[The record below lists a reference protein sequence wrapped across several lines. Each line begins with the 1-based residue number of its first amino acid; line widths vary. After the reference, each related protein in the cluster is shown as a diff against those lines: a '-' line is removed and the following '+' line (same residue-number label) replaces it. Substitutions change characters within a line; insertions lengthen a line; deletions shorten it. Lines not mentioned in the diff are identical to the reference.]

1 MRNRTK
7 PNKSTKQKALSPS
20 TLETVDFALYNWLNE
35 TLDVYTDSN
44 EGRRKVPIIWITAE
58 RAFQVKNDK
67 ELREID
73 SQSISYPAMVVER
86 TSVSK
91 TNANERVIPG
101 NIFPQMDSKRGAFP
115 LYRRVVKDKT
125 QNFQNAE
132 AKRFTQ
138 QQQDTFPLPFEANEV
153 VYETFYTGYPVF
165 LNMNYT
171 IKIRTIYIQQL
182 NEILLPFQRFT
193 GGINQFNVT
202 YEIHKYE
209 AFIEDDYSIE
219 SNSSNLGGDEKKF
232 DAEIK
237 IKVLGYVT
245 ADGINQS
252 TPFVVSRESP
262 AKVRFIRERAGLQ
275 EKNKNNDDGF
285 FRQ

>member
-1 MRNRTK
+1 M
-7 PNKSTKQKALSPS
+7 PNKSTKQKTLSPS

-35 TLDVYTDSN
+35 KLDIYTDSN

-58 RAFQVKNDK
+58 RAFQVKSNK

-73 SQSISYPAMVVER
+73 SESIIYPAMVVER
-86 TSVSK
+86 NSVSK

-101 NIFPQMDSKRGAFP
+101 NIFAQMDRKRGAFP

-125 QNFQNAE
+125 QNFQNAA
-132 AKRFTQ
+132 AKRFTKQ
-138 QQQDTFPLPFEANEV
+138 TQETFKLPFESSEV
-153 VYETFYTGYPVF
+153 VYETLYTGYPVF

-193 GGINQFNVT
+193 GGINQFLVD
-202 YEIHKYE
+202 YENHKYE
-209 AFIEDDYSIE
+209 AFIEDDYSIS
-219 SNSSNLGGDEKKF
+219 SNASNLGGEEKKF

-237 IKVLGYVT
+237 IKVLGYIT
-245 ADGINQS
+245 ADGINQD
-252 TPFVVSRESP
+252 TPYVVSRESP
-262 AKVRFIRERAGLQ
+262 AKIRFTRERSMLG
-275 EKNKNNDDGF
+275 EKNPNNDDGF

>member
-1 MRNRTK
+1 M
-7 PNKSTKQKALSPS
+7 PNKSTKQKTLSPS

-35 TLDVYTDSN
+35 KLDIYTDSN

-58 RAFQVKNDK
+58 RAFQVKDDK

-73 SQSISYPAMVVER
+73 SQSIIYPAMVVER
-86 TSVSK
+86 NSVSK
-91 TNANERVIPG
+91 TNANERVVPG
-101 NIFPQMDSKRGAFP
+101 NIFPQMDRKRGAFP

-125 QNFQNAE
+125 QNFQNAV
-132 AKRFTQ
+132 AKRYTNQTQ
-138 QQQDTFPLPFEANEV
+138 ETFKLPFESNEV
-153 VYETFYTGYPVF
+153 VYETLYTGYPVF

-193 GGINQFNVT
+193 GGINQFLVEHEN
-202 YEIHKYE
+202 HKYE
-209 AFIEDDYSIE
+209 AFIEDDYSIS
-219 SNSSNLGGDEKKF
+219 SNASNLGGEEKKF

-237 IKVLGYVT
+237 IKVLGYIT
-245 ADGINQS
+245 ADGINQD
-252 TPFVVSRESP
+252 TPYVVSRESP
-262 AKVRFIRERAGLQ
+262 AKIRFTRERSMLG
-275 EKNKNNDDGF
+275 ERNPDNDDGF

>member
-1 MRNRTK
+1 M
-7 PNKSTKQKALSPS
+7 PNKSTKQKTLSPS

-35 TLDVYTDSN
+35 KLDIYTDSN

-58 RAFQVKNDK
+58 RAFQVKDNK

-73 SQSISYPAMVVER
+73 SQAIIYPAMVVER
-86 TSVSK
+86 NSVSK

-101 NIFPQMDSKRGAFP
+101 NIFPQMDRKRGAFP

-125 QNFQNAE
+125 QNFQNAA
-132 AKRFTQ
+132 AKRYTEQTQ
-138 QQQDTFPLPFEANEV
+138 ETFKLPFESSEV
-153 VYETFYTGYPVF
+153 VYETLYTGYPVF

-182 NEILLPFQRFT
+182 NEILLPFQSFT
-193 GGINQFNVT
+193 GGINQFLVEHEN
-202 YEIHKYE
+202 HKYE
-209 AFIEDDYSIE
+209 AFIEDDYSIS
-219 SNSSNLGGDEKKF
+219 SNASNLGGEEKKF

-245 ADGINQS
+245 SDGINQN
-252 TPFVVSRESP
+252 TPYVVSRESP
-262 AKVRFIRERAGLQ
+262 AKIRFTRERSMLG
-275 EKNKNNDDGF
+275 EKNSSNDDGF

>member
-1 MRNRTK
+1 M
-7 PNKSTKQKALSPS
+7 PNKSTKQKTLSPS

-35 TLDVYTDSN
+35 KLNIYTDSN

-73 SQSISYPAMVVER
+73 SQSIIYPAMVVER
-86 TSVSK
+86 NSVSK

-101 NIFPQMDSKRGAFP
+101 NIFPQMDRKRGAFP

-125 QNFQNAE
+125 QNFQNSV
-132 AKRFTQ
+132 AKKFTSQ
-138 QQQDTFPLPFEANEV
+138 TQETFKLPFESSEV
-153 VYETFYTGYPVF
+153 VYETLYTGYPVF

-193 GGINQFNVT
+193 GGINQFLVEHEN
-202 YEIHKYE
+202 HKYE
-209 AFIEDDYSIE
+209 AFIEDDYSIS
-219 SNSSNLGGDEKKF
+219 SNASNLGGEEKKF

-237 IKVLGYVT
+237 IKVLGYIT
-245 ADGINQS
+245 ADGINQD
-252 TPFVVSRESP
+252 TPYVVSRESP
-262 AKVRFIRERAGLQ
+262 AKIRFTRERSMLD
-275 EKNKNNDDGF
+275 EKNSNNDDGF
-285 FRQ
+285 FKQ